1 MLPATIMSTLFLLDV
16 KAYKLTKLDGLNL
29 YGSGGISMK
38 AQTCDGI
45 TRDWIGSLFP
55 PSLPRVPSYFVD
67 PHYVLHACHIIPAF
81 SNGKRYQ
88 DEVGVSRCA
97 HDSQDWARCYVNW

>member
-1 MLPATIMSTLFLLDV
+1 MLPTTIMSTLFLLDV
-16 KAYKLTKLDGLNL
+16 KAYKLTKLDGLNIWVRWYKYEGPNVRWNNSRL
-29 YGSGGISMK
+29 DRVS
-38 AQTCDGI
+38 
-45 TRDWIGSLFP
+45 FP
-55 PSLPRVPSYFVD
+55 PVAPEGAFVFVD

-97 HDSQDWARCYVNW
+97 HDSQDWARCYVNR